1 MQRYGHKHN
10 IAILWILVTV
20 LHKVLYVKG
29 LVIRAVLTKGATPS
43 GE

>member
-1 MQRYGHKHN
+1 MHKHN
-10 IAILWILVTV
+10 IAILWILVTA
-20 LHKVLYVKG
+20 KGLYIKG